1 MALAL
6 LTACER
12 VKVRSIATFVSETE
26 VTWAADS
33 ARVELRGFTWAKEL
47 LERQLQPLPEPW
59 ADREEKQERTGERNH
74 GNDTE

>member
-1 MALAL
+1 MIRKGFTIAALALAL

-33 ARVELRGFTWAKEL
+33 ARVHVGQGAAYGARPAAGGRARAFPRL
-47 LERQLQPLPEPW
+47 
-59 ADREEKQERTGERNH
+59 H
-74 GNDTE
+74 GGI